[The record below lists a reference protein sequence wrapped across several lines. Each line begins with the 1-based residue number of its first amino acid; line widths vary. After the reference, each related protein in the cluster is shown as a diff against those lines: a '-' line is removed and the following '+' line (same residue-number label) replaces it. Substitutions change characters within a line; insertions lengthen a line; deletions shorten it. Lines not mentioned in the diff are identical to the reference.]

1 MNWLRRVSGI
11 PLSPPAAAAK
21 EGFNAMV
28 QTKNFPLETRG
39 EAVSREAL
47 VQAALQE
54 ITQNYREASLSNV
67 ARSYGVSLAYVSE
80 CVRAQT
86 GKTYKE
92 LLQKH
97 RMETAARL
105 LRRSDLN
112 IQQIITQ
119 VGYENTS
126 YFYRLFHERY
136 GQVHGV
142 VADALQVLD
151 DHEQIQGG
159 IHLAGVGGDLLRQGM
174 LDGVEI
180 VVLLIVGGNDPEGGL
195 LVLRGQ
201 GIQGIQDHLVRLLAH
216 LDGLAHSRV
225 ALFADSD
232 QMGDDLRDI
241 GGMVADALHIRDH
254 LHGGGDAAMAAST
267 TWSGTLSTAA

>member
-1 MNWLRRVSGI
+1 MAQL
-11 PLSPPAAAAK
+11 
-21 EGFNAMV
+21 
-28 QTKNFPLETRG
+28 KNLPLEARA

-105 LRRSDLN
+105 LRRSELN
-112 IQQIITQ
+112 IQQIISM

-136 GQVHGV
+136 GLSPRE
-142 VADALQVLD
+142 D
-151 DHEQIQGG
+151 
-159 IHLAGVGGDLLRQGM
+159 RM
-174 LDGVEI
+174 
-180 VVLLIVGGNDPEGGL
+180 
-195 LVLRGQ
+195 
-201 GIQGIQDHLVRLLAH
+201 VRA
-216 LDGLAHSRV
+216 SRP
-225 ALFADSD
+225 
-232 QMGDDLRDI
+232 R
-241 GGMVADALHIRDH
+241 
-254 LHGGGDAAMAAST
+254 T
-267 TWSGTLSTAA
+267 TA

>member
-1 MNWLRRVSGI
+1 MD
-11 PLSPPAAAAK
+11 
-21 EGFNAMV
+21 
-28 QTKNFPLETRG
+28 TKKFPQEAHG
-39 EAVSREAL
+39 VAVSRAEL
-47 VQAALQE
+47 VQAALDE

-112 IQQIITQ
+112 IQQIIAQ

-136 GQVHGV
+136 GLSPREYRQVR
-142 VADALQVLD
+142 A
-151 DHEQIQGG
+151 
-159 IHLAGVGGDLLRQGM
+159 
-174 LDGVEI
+174 
-180 VVLLIVGGNDPEGGL
+180 
-195 LVLRGQ
+195 
-201 GIQGIQDHLVRLLAH
+201 VR
-216 LDGLAHSRV
+216 SR
-225 ALFADSD
+225 
-232 QMGDDLRDI
+232 
-241 GGMVADALHIRDH
+241 
-254 LHGGGDAAMAAST
+254 T
-267 TWSGTLSTAA
+267 TA

>member
-1 MNWLRRVSGI
+1 MTRPYYRQKGFPRKPDEL
-11 PLSPPAAAAK
+11 AAAGVRHPPVPARRCRNGGIYAK
-21 EGFNAMV
+21 E
-28 QTKNFPLETRG
+28 QTKNFQLETRG

-119 VGYENTS
+119 VGYETTS
-126 YFYRLFHERY
+126 DFCRLFRERY
-136 GQVHGV
+136 GQGPREYRR
-142 VADALQVLD
+142 ARSQRA
-151 DHEQIQGG
+151 
-159 IHLAGVGGDLLRQGM
+159 
-174 LDGVEI
+174 
-180 VVLLIVGGNDPEGGL
+180 
-195 LVLRGQ
+195 
-201 GIQGIQDHLVRLLAH
+201 
-216 LDGLAHSRV
+216 
-225 ALFADSD
+225 
-232 QMGDDLRDI
+232 
-241 GGMVADALHIRDH
+241 
-254 LHGGGDAAMAAST
+254 
-267 TWSGTLSTAA
+267 

>member
-1 MNWLRRVSGI
+1 MVRRASQKAHGTGSGGRLTSPFC
-11 PLSPPAAAAK
+11 PLARRAATEDQILMK
-21 EGFNAMV
+21 QM
-28 QTKNFPLETRG
+28 QRFPLEARG
-39 EAVSREAL
+39 ETVSREAL

-67 ARSYGVSLAYVSE
+67 ARTYGVSLAYVSE
-80 CVRAQT
+80 CVRTQT

-136 GQVHGV
+136 GQSPREYRN
-142 VADALQVLD
+142 A
-151 DHEQIQGG
+151 
-159 IHLAGVGGDLLRQGM
+159 RQ
-174 LDGVEI
+174 
-180 VVLLIVGGNDPEGGL
+180 
-195 LVLRGQ
+195 RRT
-201 GIQGIQDHLVRLLAH
+201 HA
-216 LDGLAHSRV
+216 
-225 ALFADSD
+225 
-232 QMGDDLRDI
+232 
-241 GGMVADALHIRDH
+241 
-254 LHGGGDAAMAAST
+254 
-267 TWSGTLSTAA
+267 

>member
-1 MNWLRRVSGI
+1 M
-11 PLSPPAAAAK
+11 K
-21 EGFNAMV
+21 QM
-28 QTKNFPLETRG
+28 QNFPLESRG
-39 EAVSREAL
+39 ETVSREAL

-67 ARSYGVSLAYVSE
+67 ARTYGVSLAYVSE

-92 LLQKH
+92 LLQKQ

-136 GQVHGV
+136 GQSPREYRNTR
-142 VADALQVLD
+142 A
-151 DHEQIQGG
+151 
-159 IHLAGVGGDLLRQGM
+159 
-174 LDGVEI
+174 
-180 VVLLIVGGNDPEGGL
+180 
-195 LVLRGQ
+195 
-201 GIQGIQDHLVRLLAH
+201 
-216 LDGLAHSRV
+216 SRTR
-225 ALFADSD
+225 A
-232 QMGDDLRDI
+232 
-241 GGMVADALHIRDH
+241 
-254 LHGGGDAAMAAST
+254 
-267 TWSGTLSTAA
+267 

>member
-1 MNWLRRVSGI
+1 
-11 PLSPPAAAAK
+11 
-21 EGFNAMV
+21 MV

-112 IQQIITQ
+112 
-119 VGYENTS
+119 ENTS

-136 GQVHGV
+136 GQSPREYRR
-142 VADALQVLD
+142 ARSQ
-151 DHEQIQGG
+151 
-159 IHLAGVGGDLLRQGM
+159 R
-174 LDGVEI
+174 
-180 VVLLIVGGNDPEGGL
+180 
-195 LVLRGQ
+195 
-201 GIQGIQDHLVRLLAH
+201 
-216 LDGLAHSRV
+216 
-225 ALFADSD
+225 
-232 QMGDDLRDI
+232 
-241 GGMVADALHIRDH
+241 
-254 LHGGGDAAMAAST
+254 T
-267 TWSGTLSTAA
+267 